1 MTCEECR
8 EQLSARLDGE
18 ETPGLRAEVDTHVAA
33 CAACREWQDAAA
45 RVTRLARMA
54 VARPSPDLVDA
65 VLAARP
71 TRWRHRLRLSLRVVL
86 ALLGMGQL
94 VLAALT
100 LLGATVWA
108 HSGEIHQSHEFAAWN
123 LALGVGFLWIA
134 FRVAKPSG
142 IVPTLAAFVLA
153 LTVLEIIDVVSGHI
167 ELVRLLSHALVQAG
181 LVVVV
186 ALADPRPG
194 GRWFRRREP
203 RPAPEPHACA
213 DDVQPAPPHRH
224 AA

>member
-8 EQLSARLDGE
+8 EQFSARLDGE
-18 ETPGLRAEVDTHVAA
+18 ETPGLRAEVDAHVAT

-45 RVTRLARMA
+45 RVTRLARME
-54 VARPSPDLVDA
+54 VVRPGPDLVDA

-71 TRWRHRLRLSLRVVL
+71 THRRHRLRLSLRVVL
-86 ALLGMGQL
+86 ALLGTGQL

-100 LLGATVWA
+100 LLGVTMWTHAGAA
-108 HSGEIHQSHEFAAWN
+108 HLSHEFAAWN

-134 FRVAKPSG
+134 FRVAKPAG
-142 IVPTLAAFVLA
+142 IVPTLAAFVLV
-153 LTVLEIIDVVSGHI
+153 LTVLEIIDVVSGRV
-167 ELVRLLSHALVQAG
+167 EPARLLSHTLVQAG

-186 ALADPRPG
+186 ALAGPRPS
-194 GRWFRRREP
+194 GRWFRRRQP
-203 RPAPEPHACA
+203 RPGPETRASTH
-213 DDVQPAPPHRH
+213 DVPTTPSRRR